1 MNLSVPKVYNK
12 SGLTAVPKTK
22 KNRPQNQKN
31 RPQNFRGAVMKCISI
46 LGSTGSIGRQT
57 LDVVRE
63 HCDKIKVSAISGN
76 NNIELLKEQILE
88 FAPDLCCVM
97 DDDKALELKKMLPSD
112 IKTEIL
118 SGMEGLISAAEYDK
132 SQIIV
137 TAVSGMIGLKPTVAA
152 IKRGK
157 TIALANKETLVTGG
171 NYIMNLSKQ
180 YNAPIL
186 PVDSEHSAIFQC
198 LMANER
204 KAVNKILLTA
214 SGGPFR
220 GKNEEFLKTVK
231 VEDALK
237 HPSWS
242 MGKKITIDSATLM
255 NKGLEVIEAKF
266 LFDIEPE
273 QIEVIVHPQSIIH
286 SGVEFIDHS
295 TIAQMGYP
303 DMRVPIQFAL
313 FYPNR
318 MENSLKSLSLSDIG
332 ALTFEKADFKIFK
345 CLALAYEALRAGG
358 TMPAVLN
365 ASNEACVK
373 LFLDK
378 KISFLDIGNINEK
391 VMHAHTPAEID
402 SIEAILRAEQ
412 FAKEFMTRG
421 RG

>member
-1 MNLSVPKVYNK
+1 
-12 SGLTAVPKTK
+12 
-22 KNRPQNQKN
+22 
-31 RPQNFRGAVMKCISI
+31 MKYISI
-46 LGSTGSIGRQT
+46 LGSTGSIGTQT

-63 HCDKIKVSAISGN
+63 HSDKISVCAISGN
-76 NNIELLKEQILE
+76 NNIELLRKQIIE
-88 FAPDLCCVM
+88 FNPQLCCVM
-97 DDDKALELKKMLPSD
+97 DDSNALKLKELLPPH
-112 IKTEIL
+112 IKTEIV
-118 SGMEGLISAAEYDK
+118 SGMEGLIAVAEYEK
-132 SQIIV
+132 SEIIV

-152 IKRGK
+152 IKKGK

-171 NYIMNLSKQ
+171 SYIINLSKKH
-180 YNAPIL
+180 NAKIF

-198 LMANER
+198 LMANES

-220 GKNEEFLKTVK
+220 GKNEEFLKTVT

-295 TIAQMGYP
+295 TIAQLGLP
-303 DMRVPIQFAL
+303 DMRIPIQFAL
-313 FYPNR
+313 FYPRR
-318 MENSLKSLSLSDIG
+318 MRNNYKSLSLSDIG
-332 ALTFEKADFKIFK
+332 CLTFEKPDLSTFK
-345 CLALAYEALRAGG
+345 CLSLAFEALRAGG

-365 ASNEACVK
+365 ASNEACVR

-378 KISFLDIGNINEK
+378 RISFLDIGNINEK
-391 VMHAHTPAEID
+391 VMLRHNPVKID
-402 SIEAILRAEQ
+402 SIETILEAEE
-412 FAKEFMTRG
+412 FAKQMVINLTKG